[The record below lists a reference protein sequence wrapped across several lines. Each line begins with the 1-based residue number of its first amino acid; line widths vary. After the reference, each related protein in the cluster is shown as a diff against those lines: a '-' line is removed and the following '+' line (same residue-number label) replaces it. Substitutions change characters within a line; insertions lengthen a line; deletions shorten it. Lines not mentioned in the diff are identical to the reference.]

1 MSSKN
6 KSYYAFEPLH
16 SPVIQLDLSRCTT
29 LDELHHQLK
38 TTFGF
43 PEYYGENWSALWDCL
58 DGLFEDEGEIT
69 IEVFGY
75 TDMSEEMQQGC
86 RTMLDIFKDAEKTM
100 PNVHFT
106 IF

>member
-1 MSSKN
+1 MTDN
-6 KSYYAFEPLH
+6 RYAFKSLQG
-16 SPVIQLDLSRCTT
+16 PVIRLDLSRCATFG
-29 LDELHHQLK
+29 ELHRLLK
-38 TTFGF
+38 ATFGF

-69 IEVFGY
+69 VEVFGY
-75 TDMSEEMQQGC
+75 TDMSIEMQQGC
-86 RTMLDIFKDAEKTM
+86 RVMLDIFKDAEKAM